1 MAEKIIRSHKARVKQ
16 ANEMLKNNPRY
27 KGESISL
34 FDREA
39 FVEFYLLEDI
49 VKLYNIRLKEEQAY
63 IPQGRADEKG
73 KQINIEKFSAIINVF
88 NAAIGAART
97 AINSGNYKKVWKAIH
112 EGALLAVA
120 KSVRNLP
127 EMREL
132 AIELLRELSTDMIEA
147 VSVSQGLDEDLDD
160 LDSHE
165 ANVRSVKNLPPTMD
179 EIEEVIRAAE
189 AAIPD
194 RKRNSR
200 LDTNTL
206 N

>member
-27 KGESISL
+27 KGESISI

-132 AIELLRELSTDMIEA
+132 AIELLRELSADMIEA

-160 LDSHE
+160 LDAHE